1 MSMYVASSI
10 MAIFMGLMVIFIR
23 MKAAKRPINAKKII
37 LPPIF
42 MSTGALMFIFET
54 FRVGPLEILE
64 ATVVGML
71 FSIVLIKTSKFE
83 IKNSQIY
90 LKRSKAFPFI
100 LIGLL
105 LIRIVWKGILS
116 SSIDLGQLSGMF
128 WILAFGMIV
137 PWRIAMYIEYR
148 RLASQLGQENETK
161 GFH

>member
-1 MSMYVASSI
+1 CIRMMVMSMYVASSI

-105 LIRIVWKGILS
+105 LIRI
-116 SSIDLGQLSGMF
+116 
-128 WILAFGMIV
+128 
-137 PWRIAMYIEYR
+137 
-148 RLASQLGQENETK
+148 
-161 GFH
+161 